1 MVQEGVFREDLFY
14 RLNGGLLHIPPLR
27 KRKEDL
33 EDLID
38 RLLYTIGENTSGE
51 KKRLSEDVL
60 SVFRSYH
67 WPGNIRELKNALL
80 YASTI
85 CQNEVIMLEDL
96 PPGIELNGLYMH
108 NSLSPVQQKEKEL
121 IQNVLLKTG
130 NNKSEAA
137 KYLNMSRNTLYLKL
151 KKYGIA

>member
-1 MVQEGVFREDLFY
+1 MGFFFRK
-14 RLNGGLLHIPPLR
+14 RIMKPLR

-38 RLLYTIGENTSGE
+38 RLLRTIGDAADGEN
-51 KKRLSEDVL
+51 KRLSEEVL
-60 SVFRSYH
+60 SVFKNYH

-80 YASTI
+80 YAATI
-85 CQNEVIMLEDL
+85 SQNREIMLEDL
-96 PPGIELNGLYMH
+96 PPGIELNGLYTH
-108 NSLSPVQQKEKEL
+108 SSLSPVQQKEKEL
-121 IQNVLLKTG
+121 IQSVLLKTG